1 MDIPQCE
8 KLTFYVKSILV
19 DFRRSKTAVET
30 ILEALNFD
38 FWKNFTVEIL
48 KVLKNSKFRAALLVK
63 IANFWAYKMAK
74 IDFT

>member
-1 MDIPQCE
+1 M
-8 KLTFYVKSILV
+8 KSVLA
-19 DFRRSKTAVET
+19 DFRRSKTAVFI

-48 KVLKNSKFRAALLVK
+48 KVLKNSKFRAAEMVK

-74 IDFT
+74 INFT